1 MNQSIACLCPKFRE
15 KYGINKGSVIGYGI
29 GLYYHQI
36 KNLYT
41 DLCLDY
47 VMDIK
52 WRNDPPQEYEG
63 VPVITEDDLLKI
75 KDPIILAFPRS
86 ASILCEVR
94 SSFGARARVFDAA
107 EAYGSEKLISGSE
120 INRTATHGEIRDD
133 RGNLIVCEGN
143 VPDQLCIKFYG
154 KNNTVTIGQ
163 SITARDLKIIMGTE
177 GAVRIGDGATFEKA
191 VIQASFADINIGRDC
206 MVSTDVFIRSHD
218 LHHIFDLKTGK
229 RINCAE
235 SVTIGEHVWI
245 GRGVSLLGGA
255 CIGNGSVIG
264 EKAVTSSVF
273 GENLIIAGNPA
284 RVIREDIVWDR
295 ESTYYFD
302 RHNLSECSDI

>member
-143 VPDQLCIKFYG
+143 VPDQLCIKFFRFLSR
-154 KNNTVTIGQ
+154 V
-163 SITARDLKIIMGTE
+163 
-177 GAVRIGDGATFEKA
+177 V
-191 VIQASFADINIGRDC
+191 
-206 MVSTDVFIRSHD
+206 
-218 LHHIFDLKTGK
+218 
-229 RINCAE
+229 
-235 SVTIGEHVWI
+235 
-245 GRGVSLLGGA
+245 
-255 CIGNGSVIG
+255 
-264 EKAVTSSVF
+264 SVF
-273 GENLIIAGNPA
+273 RHRPEGNTYIIPKIRGAGKAKISVLAFFPVF
-284 RVIREDIVWDR
+284 RFSTFSTFTVWR
-295 ESTYYFD
+295 NYTTFNFY
-302 RHNLSECSDI
+302 CV